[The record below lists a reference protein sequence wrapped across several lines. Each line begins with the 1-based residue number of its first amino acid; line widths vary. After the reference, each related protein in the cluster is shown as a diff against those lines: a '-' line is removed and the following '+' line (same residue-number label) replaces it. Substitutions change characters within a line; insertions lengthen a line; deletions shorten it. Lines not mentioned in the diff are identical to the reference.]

1 MSDGEPG
8 RMTNPTPPVVR
19 LVVVLL
25 AEAACTFLELLYDM
39 AVEVNVAD
47 LAGLKRRAL
56 ELS

>member
-8 RMTNPTPPVVR
+8 RMTNPTPPSGPTR
-19 LVVVLL
+19 SIPFGRGSLH
-25 AEAACTFLELLYDM
+25 LYDI
-39 AVEVNVAD
+39 AVEVNVVD